1 MTQRARATQEASYLS
16 TFDSLERDG
25 FKHDPAWLRKQRRE
39 AISRFS
45 DLGFPVVRRG
55 NEEWKY
61 TDVGPLAKVPF
72 GVLNE
77 QQAVHVPASEID
89 HHAFAGTHGS
99 RLVFVNGR
107 YSPEHSSTEALP
119 PEVRLCNLRDALKG
133 PVGRHLGKYADYRG
147 HAFTALNTAFVQD
160 GGFLHVPSG
169 TALSAAIQLIF
180 LSTATPTDTVSHPR
194 VLILMDRES
203 RATVIESYIGP
214 MGGRYFTNA
223 VAEVVLEAGARLD
236 HYKLQTESAGSF
248 HVATI
253 EVRQEGESTYTS
265 LLMDHG
271 GGLVRNNV
279 NVLLHEEGARAEL
292 RGLYLLNEQQH
303 VDYNTFVDH
312 AVPNTSSDELYKGV
326 LSGKAHVV
334 FGGKMLVRPNAQKT
348 SSHQVNKTLLLSE
361 GAAVD
366 TKPQLEIYAD
376 DVKCNHGAAIGQ
388 MDRDAI
394 FYLKSRGLD
403 DLGAR
408 ELLTSG
414 FVSEVPATI
423 THVPFRAYL
432 EQLVHT
438 RLREL

>member
-1 MTQRARATQEASYLS
+1 MTQRAGATQEASYLS
-16 TFDSLERDG
+16 TFNSLERDG
-25 FKHDPAWLRKQRRE
+25 FKRDPTWLRKLRVE
-39 AISRFS
+39 AIAHFR
-45 DLGFPVVRRG
+45 DLGFPVARRG

-61 TDVGPLAKVPF
+61 TDVGPLARVPF
-72 GVLNE
+72 DVPNE
-77 QQAVHVPASEID
+77 QQAIHVPPSEIE

-107 YSPEHSSTEALP
+107 YAPEHSSIEALP

-133 PVGRHLGKYADYRG
+133 PASRHLGKYADYEA

-160 GGFLHVPSG
+160 GVFLHVPSG
-169 TALSAAIQLIF
+169 TALSAVIQLIF

-194 VLILMDRES
+194 VLVLMDRES
-203 RATVIESYIGP
+203 VATVIESYSGP
-214 MGGRYFTNA
+214 MAGRYFTNA
-223 VAEVVLEAGARLD
+223 VSEVVLGPGSRLD
-236 HYKLQTESAGSF
+236 HYKLQAEGAGAF
-248 HVATI
+248 HVATT
-253 EVRQEGESTYTS
+253 EVRQEGESRYTS

-271 GGLVRNNV
+271 GGLVRNNL

-292 RGLYLLNEQQH
+292 RGLYLLNERQH

-348 SSHQVNKTLLLSE
+348 TSHQVNKTLLLSE

-388 MDRDAI
+388 INREAI

-408 ELLTSG
+408 KLLTYG